1 MWGLGVLSSF
11 FLLKISLLLIL
22 KVHKYVE
29 KRRVIS
35 LFYEGVYNEVAS
47 QAKGGG
53 GPDWVMLP
61 AFAASLS
68 VLVATLV

>member
-1 MWGLGVLSSF
+1 M
-11 FLLKISLLLIL
+11 L

-35 LFYEGVYNEVAS
+35 LFYEGIYNEVAS
-47 QAKGGG
+47 QAKTGG
-53 GPDWVMLP
+53 GPDWVILP
-61 AFAASLS
+61 AFAASLG